1 MEVWPTAFTCVTERT
16 TFPGSMANFHDLTGV
31 SRCFP
36 FWQDLIACYVMNT
49 NAESDSGK
57 LKCLGPR
64 DDYYECLHHTK
75 EVGDLLSVLGGNWG
89 EIQRTI
95 QQLRA
100 KHNQY

>member
-1 MEVWPTAFTCVTERT
+1 MEVRRT
-16 TFPGSMANFHDLTGV
+16 VFAYPLGSITFPMSMANFSDPAGV

-75 EVGDLLSVLGGNWG
+75 EVGDFPSILGKI
-89 EIQRTI
+89 E
-95 QQLRA
+95 
-100 KHNQY
+100 